1 MISTHCSHPL
11 LHRLAL
17 FLLTCLMLA
26 GPVAR
31 ADEVRVVSSGGFA
44 AAYKALAPAFEKA
57 FPEQPADDSR
67 DG

>member
-31 ADEVRVVSSGGFA
+31 ADEVGVGIDLLV
-44 AAYKALAPAFEKA
+44 L
-57 FPEQPADDSR
+57 ADDQALHVIPL
-67 DG
+67 GQA